1 MGPIRVSLSCMRCR
15 YELLGQPIDGR
26 CPECGLPVAS
36 SLALRVDHLQHDEAE
51 LRRPGLVAA
60 AVVMAAVNILL
71 CTVLQLAAPLLASVD
86 SLRGQVSL
94 LQGQVRLW
102 GWIVSLASVLVS
114 GFLLWSATR
123 PTEAALRSEWGRWR
137 RWMLVGHM
145 AWAAA
150 LTIAAGMEWFDYAF
164 SDPIRNSIPWGGV
177 AIQLPGVTCALSA
190 FHALLAIVGRR
201 SQALR
206 EARAARQS
214 VSLMNTTAALV
225 VVFTIAAPLLHRL
238 EQDWASTFA
247 MAGAACMS
255 VLLVFGAAYLVANA
269 WWVAHALLLPKPRIE
284 DMVEPL

>member
-1 MGPIRVSLSCMRCR
+1 MGPIRVSLRCMRCR
-15 YELLGQPIDGR
+15 YELLGQPIEGR
-26 CPECGLPVAS
+26 CPECGLPVAG
-36 SLALRVDHLQHDEAE
+36 SLALRMDHLQHDEAQ

-60 AVVMAAVNILL
+60 AVVTAAVNILL
-71 CTVLQLAAPLLASVD
+71 CTALQLGAPLLASID

-102 GWIVSLASVLVS
+102 GWMASLVSVLVS

-123 PTEAALRSEWGRWR
+123 GAEAALRSEWGRWR
-137 RWMLVGHM
+137 GWMLIGHA
-145 AWAAA
+145 AWAGA
-150 LTIAAGMEWFDYAF
+150 LAVAAGMEWFDYAF
-164 SDPIRNSIPWGGV
+164 SDPIRNSIPWAGI

-214 VSLMNTTAALV
+214 VSLMNTTAALA
-225 VVFTIAAPLLHRL
+225 VVFAIATPLLHRL
-238 EQDWASTFA
+238 EMDWASTVA
-247 MAGAACMS
+247 TVGAVVMS
-255 VLLVFGAAYLVANA
+255 LLLVFGAGYLVANA

-284 DMVEPL
+284 ELVEPN

>member
-1 MGPIRVSLSCMRCR
+1 MGSIRVSLRCMRCR

-26 CPECGLPVAS
+26 CPECGLPVAG
-36 SLALRVDHLQHDEAE
+36 SLALRADHLQHDEAR

-60 AVVMAAVNILL
+60 AVVTAAVNILL
-71 CTVLQLAAPLLASVD
+71 CTVLQLAAPLLASID

-102 GWIVSLASVLVS
+102 GWMASLASVLAA
-114 GFLLWSATR
+114 GFLLWAATT
-123 PTEAALRSEWGRWR
+123 PGEAALRSEWGRWR
-137 RWMLVGHM
+137 RWMLVGHV
-145 AWAAA
+145 AWAGA
-150 LTIAAGMEWFDYAF
+150 LAFAAGMTWFDYTF
-164 SDPIRNSIPWGGV
+164 SDPIRNSIPWAGI

-201 SQALR
+201 SHALR

-225 VVFTIAAPLLHRL
+225 VVFTIATPLLHRL
-238 EQDWASTFA
+238 EMDGASTTT
-247 MAGAACMS
+247 MVGAVVMS
-255 VLLVFGAAYLVANA
+255 FLLVFGAAYLVANA

-284 DMVEPL
+284 DLIEPN

>member
-1 MGPIRVSLSCMRCR
+1 MRCR
-15 YELLGQPIDGR
+15 YELLGQPFDGR
-26 CPECGLPVAS
+26 CPECGLPIAA
-36 SLALRVDHLQHDEAE
+36 SLALRTDHLQHDEAA
-51 LRRPGLVAA
+51 LRRPGLVATS
-60 AVVMAAVNILL
+60 VVIAAVNILL
-71 CTVLQLAAPLLASVD
+71 CTVLQLAAPLLSSID

-102 GWIVSLASVLVS
+102 GWMASLASVLVS

-123 PTEAALRSEWGRWR
+123 GDEPALRSEWGRWR
-137 RWMLVGHM
+137 RWMVVGH
-145 AWAAA
+145 AFWAGA
-150 LTIAAGMEWFDYAF
+150 LAIAAGMEWFDYTF
-164 SDPIRNSIPWGGV
+164 SDPIRNSIPWAGI

-225 VVFTIAAPLLHRL
+225 VVFAIATPLLHRL
-238 EQDWASTFA
+238 EQDWASLLATVGSVA
-247 MAGAACMS
+247 MS

-284 DMVEPL
+284 EMVDSL